1 MFPMKASRYQ
11 FDGTYEE
18 EPVVVR
24 YGCDHALGYW
34 LEVWRDGDD
43 TAIVDECTLFNG
55 LHHGKMVER
64 LTELGCPNEEH
75 VMLAAL
81 DLPF

>member
-11 FDGTYEE
+11 FDGTYEGE
-18 EPVVVR
+18 QVVVR

-34 LEVWRDGDD
+34 VEVWRDEDD
-43 TAIVDECTLFNG
+43 TPLVDECTLFNG
-55 LHHGKMVER
+55 LHHGKMVEW

-75 VMLAAL
+75 LMLAAL
-81 DLPF
+81 DLSF

>member
-18 EPVVVR
+18 EQVVVL

-43 TAIVDECTLFNG
+43 TPIVDECTLFNG

-64 LTELGCPNEEH
+64 LTKLGCPNEEH

-81 DLPF
+81 DLSF